1 MREFVVS
8 TALKKDIKLSK
19 KRGKDLTVFKQIVQH
34 LINGEP
40 IPATFKDHPLVGN
53 WNGYRELH
61 LETDFLFIYRLTE
74 TELYGQRLGTH
85 ADLFK

>member
-8 TALKKDIKLSK
+8 NALKKDIKLSK
-19 KRGKDLTVFKQIVQH
+19 KRGKDLTKFKEVVR
-34 LINGEP
+34 LLMDGDP
-40 IPATFKDHPLVGN
+40 IPETFKDHPLVGN

-74 TELYGQRLGTH
+74 TELFGQRLGTH
-85 ADLFK
+85 SDLF